1 MTRPLFSLSYG
12 TFGGILM
19 VLYSLF
25 LIQLG
30 GILLAKEKKRKKKTL
45 FWSRWFLFLVTGIVL
60 ILLAAFSKQRE
71 MRLFSTVEQ
80 REGDQDQPAALM
92 ECSCGADTSW
102 NCDCCAHMENARLS
116 PYYTEP
122 SGNQRKL

>member
-12 TFGGILM
+12 MFGGILM

-80 REGDQDQPAALM
+80 REREIKISQLP
-92 ECSCGADTSW
+92 
-102 NCDCCAHMENARLS
+102 CDCCAHMENARLS

>member
-30 GILLAKEKKRKKKTL
+30 GILLAKEKKRKKTFQKASAYSGRFFGFFPAPPRFGFFMDPMGVENSIGRL
-45 FWSRWFLFLVTGIVL
+45 WRAEAPM
-60 ILLAAFSKQRE
+60 ILRN
-71 MRLFSTVEQ
+71 V
-80 REGDQDQPAALM
+80 
-92 ECSCGADTSW
+92 
-102 NCDCCAHMENARLS
+102 
-116 PYYTEP
+116 
-122 SGNQRKL
+122 

>member
-12 TFGGILM
+12 MFGGILM

-80 REGDQDQPAALM
+80 REREIKISQLPLWSALL
-92 ECSCGADTSW
+92 GLTLL
-102 NCDCCAHMENARLS
+102 AHMENARLS

>member
-12 TFGGILM
+12 MFGGILM

-71 MRLFSTVEQ
+71 MRLFSTV
-80 REGDQDQPAALM
+80 
-92 ECSCGADTSW
+92 
-102 NCDCCAHMENARLS
+102 
-116 PYYTEP
+116 
-122 SGNQRKL
+122 

>member
-1 MTRPLFSLSYG
+1 
-12 TFGGILM
+12 M

-71 MRLFSTVEQ
+71 NGAFSTVEQ
-80 REGDQDQPAALM
+80 REREIKISPAALM
-92 ECSCGADTSW
+92 ECSSGADTSW

-122 SGNQRKL
+122 SGDQRKL

>member
-80 REGDQDQPAALM
+80 REREIKISQLPLWSAPLGLTLLGTVTVVLIWKTLAYRRTTL
-92 ECSCGADTSW
+92 
-102 NCDCCAHMENARLS
+102 NRLAI
-116 PYYTEP
+116 
-122 SGNQRKL
+122 K

>member
-30 GILLAKEKKRKKKTL
+30 GILLAKEKKRKNTVLVPLVSFFWLPGL
-45 FWSRWFLFLVTGIVL
+45 F
-60 ILLAAFSKQRE
+60 
-71 MRLFSTVEQ
+71 
-80 REGDQDQPAALM
+80 
-92 ECSCGADTSW
+92 
-102 NCDCCAHMENARLS
+102 
-116 PYYTEP
+116 
-122 SGNQRKL
+122 